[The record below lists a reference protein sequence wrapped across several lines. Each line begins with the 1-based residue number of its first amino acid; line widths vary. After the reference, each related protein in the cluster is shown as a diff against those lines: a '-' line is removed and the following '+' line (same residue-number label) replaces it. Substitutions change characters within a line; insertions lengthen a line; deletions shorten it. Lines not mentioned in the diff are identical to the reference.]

1 MAIFC
6 PQDLKNWTG
15 GSWNRDGGVV
25 GINGFSQDSR
35 RLRSGNM
42 FVALNTEKQDG
53 HDYLCHAKEKGAS
66 SALVE
71 RWIDSSDLPQ
81 LKVADCEE
89 AFLSMGRGHR
99 LRFRGQVIGISGTCG
114 KTSTK
119 DTLQLLLDSRTCHAT
134 SGNFN
139 NLIGVPLTLLQL
151 DLDNHKHAVVEAGI
165 NQVGEMR
172 RLASA
177 IVPDLAVITMIGPGH
192 LEGLGS
198 VEKVALEKAR
208 LFEDS
213 KTEVIAVF
221 PESCLEHEPFAGFRG
236 KKLVLRR
243 DSVEKEPDEGMII
256 FDASTET
263 DQTGDTASLR
273 LRRRGYPVAHFP
285 IPVLS
290 PGMTVNLALAV
301 ATALEIGVDEEDAR
315 QRLASQSPSF
325 LRGQRLELGERTFFV
340 DCYNANPAS
349 MADSLSFFHRFSGM
363 KPRLYV
369 IGGMEELGSDSER
382 FHRELGQSLPLRSD
396 DRLVLVGESARP
408 VQDGMDDLD
417 RVDFFNSVEEA
428 RSLVDEFEGAV
439 FLKGSR
445 EHRLELLVP
454 AVGEDHSN
462 ERQC

>member
-1 MAIFC
+1 MATFC

-15 GSWNRDGGVV
+15 GSWNREGGVI

-35 RLRSGNM
+35 CLRSGNM
-42 FVALNTEKQDG
+42 FVALETDKQDG
-53 HDYLCHAKEKGAS
+53 HDFLSHAKEKGAS

-81 LKVADCEE
+81 LKVDDCEE
-89 AFLSMGRGHR
+89 AFLSMSRRHR
-99 LRFRGQVIGISGTCG
+99 LRFKGQVIGVSGTCG

-151 DLDNHKHAVVEAGI
+151 DLENHKHAVVEAGI

-177 IVPDLAVITMIGPGH
+177 IVPDFAIITMIGPGH

-198 VEKVALEKAR
+198 IDTVASEKAR
-208 LFEDS
+208 LFEGS
-213 KTEVIAVF
+213 KTKVVAVF
-221 PESCLEHEPFAGFRG
+221 PESCLEHESFAQFRG
-236 KKLVLRR
+236 NRLVLRR
-243 DSVEKEPDEGMII
+243 DSVEKEPEEGMII

-263 DQTGDTASLR
+263 DRTGDTASLR
-273 LRRRGYPVAHFP
+273 LRRRGYPVAIFP

-290 PGMTVNLALAV
+290 PGMTVNLALAL
-301 ATALEIGVDEEDAR
+301 ATALEVGVKEEDAR
-315 QRLASQSPSF
+315 NRLASQRSSS
-325 LRGQRLELGERTFFV
+325 LRGQRLESGERTFFV

-349 MADSLSFFHRFSGM
+349 MADALSFFHRLAGA

-369 IGGMEELGSDSER
+369 IGGMEELGDDSER
-382 FHRELGQSLPLRSD
+382 FHRELGQSLPLRSV
-396 DRLVLVGESARP
+396 DRVVLVGESARP
-408 VQDGMDDLD
+408 VQDGIDSLE
-417 RVDFFNSVEEA
+417 RVDFFNCVEEA

-445 EHRLELLVP
+445 EHRLEMLVP
-454 AVGEDHSN
+454 TAGEDHSN
-462 ERQC
+462 EPQC